1 MEDKK
6 DNWLISADEFA
17 KMPLG
22 PMTLVDV
29 LDAMIT
35 YSPDYMHGLPKKLY
49 IRCLERMIEAEKCK

>member
-17 KMPLG
+17 KMLLG

-35 YSPDYMHGLPKKLY
+35 YSPDYMHGLPKRLY
-49 IRCLERMIEAEKCK
+49 IRCLERLIEEQKGK